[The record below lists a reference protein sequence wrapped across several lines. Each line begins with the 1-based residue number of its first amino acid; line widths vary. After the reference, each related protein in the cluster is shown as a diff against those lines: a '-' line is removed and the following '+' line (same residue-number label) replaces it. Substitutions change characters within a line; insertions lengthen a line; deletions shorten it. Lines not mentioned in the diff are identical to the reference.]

1 MRNRVHEQRIQRFL
15 DLTADQMFGPEQE
28 KAGA

>member
-15 DLTADQMFGPEQE
+15 DLTAGKMLDPDEE
-28 KAGA
+28 AGT